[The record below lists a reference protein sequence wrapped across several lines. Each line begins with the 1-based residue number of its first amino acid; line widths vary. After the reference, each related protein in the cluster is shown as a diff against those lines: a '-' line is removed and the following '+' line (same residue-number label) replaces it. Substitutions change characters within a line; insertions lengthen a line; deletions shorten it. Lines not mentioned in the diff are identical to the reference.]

1 MRNPPMLSFTSP
13 QQTCE
18 DHIILLKMKTLK
30 KNIGPVNILEHER
43 MLRVYTKTYDY
54 QINK

>member
-1 MRNPPMLSFTSP
+1 MLSFTSP